1 MMRRPSR
8 PILLPILFLMVLW
21 AGAVRAATV
30 VLDDFE
36 DTNYAVSTNT
46 SGESIALA
54 SHIEHTEGSRS
65 LQLIYNFV
73 AGAQYTKDARITRTF
88 AEPVDLSG
96 MTHLAFDLTVS
107 PPNSGL
113 TLIFVLIDDAGNET
127 RIVPASILGS
137 AASMK
142 SWIFVSTALSKSRWA
157 TGGRAFN
164 LKAVRKVSFR
174 MQNNRDFTGAGSIVL
189 RLDNLRVESQPT
201 MLRGEFADNFEGYAN
216 TAALAAVWQP
226 ATAGASAELD
236 QSSGRALRLRADI
249 AARHTNYLVARDLPA
264 VTDLTPMTHLRLRL
278 SGDTRLSALNPLA
291 KVFLEDT
298 SGNRAIAQVHHWA
311 GVAGWSE
318 LYLPLQGEGIEKW
331 VSSSSLALGGASC
344 WREDAADAGG
354 WSGNVDMTRIR
365 RVLVG
370 VETQSTGAYPVN
382 GVTLLFDDIR
392 FGEAPVFDT
401 PTALSTA
408 LGTAAAGAVVELG
421 FGSGV
426 FGDGTFLNRA
436 PRMMDWVP
444 GTLVYSDDPE
454 SVLQPGV
461 LYRTPL
467 PVGLSRT
474 YIYHTNESADNNM
487 KITGVLE
494 NAGTQTALVIFR
506 RRALPTPSGNYI
518 AVGVEGVRQYYENT
532 AIHAPLA
539 IPPGGAALLDT
550 VMDGTTVLRD
560 RLMHGIHEF
569 TSDQPLTFTA
579 VMLPSTADTLAS
591 LPGLPFSPDDGHKRE
606 GTFPHLGRENTVPY
620 EHDTASGIGRIR
632 VADWGTDIDPFVE
645 GVDAEDGLPAR
656 LRGNYGV
663 TYTIRVAL
671 RSTDG
676 RRVAVLFAPPDNS
689 PHYGGYL
696 RWEFPD
702 TGGAGTG
709 QAVPQSGALVP
720 GRGGVACKLSPGASG
735 QVLRMET
742 IPAGSMYLPFDIL
755 LVPYGEVLSGVEE
768 WGLY

>member
-1 MMRRPSR
+1 MTRRRLST
-8 PILLPILFLMVLW
+8 LLPILCLVLLW
-21 AGAVRAATV
+21 AGAAPATT
-30 VLDDFE
+30 VLLDGFE
-36 DTNYAVSTNT
+36 DTDYAVSTNI

-54 SHIEHTEGSRS
+54 SHIEHTEGQRS

-88 AEPVDLSG
+88 AAPVDLSG

-127 RIVPASILGS
+127 RIVPSSILGS

-142 SWIFVSTALSKSRWA
+142 SWIFVSSALSKSRWA

-164 LKAVRKVSFR
+164 LKAVRKFSFR
-174 MQNNRDFTGAGSIVL
+174 MQNNRDFSEAGTIVL
-189 RLDNLRVESQPT
+189 RLDNLRVESQPA
-201 MLRGEFADNFEGYAN
+201 MLRGDFADNFEGYAD

-236 QSSGRALRLRADI
+236 ESSGRALRLRANI
-249 AARHTNYLVARDLPA
+249 AARYTNQLVARDLPA

-278 SGDTRLSALNPLA
+278 FGDTRLSALNPLA

-331 VSSSSLALGGASC
+331 ASSSSLALGGASC

-370 VETQSTGAYPVN
+370 VETLGTGAYPVN

-401 PTALSTA
+401 PTVLSNA

-426 FGDGTFLNRA
+426 FGDGAFLNRA

-454 SVLQPGV
+454 SILQQGV

-467 PVGLSRT
+467 PAGISRT
-474 YIYHTNESADNNM
+474 YIYHTNESASDNM

-494 NAGTQTALVIFR
+494 NAGTQTANVVFR
-506 RRALPTPSGNYI
+506 RRVVPTPSANYI
-518 AVGVEGVRQYYENT
+518 SVGMSGVRGFYENT
-532 AIHAPLA
+532 AVGAPLA
-539 IPPGGAALLDT
+539 IPPGGAALLDPA
-550 VMDGTTVLRD
+550 MDATPVQRF

-591 LPGLPFSPDDGHKRE
+591 LPGLPFSPDDSYKRE

-620 EHDTASGIGRIR
+620 EYDTASGIGRIR
-632 VADWGTDIDPFVE
+632 VADWGADIDPFVV
-645 GVDAEDGLPAR
+645 GVDAEDGLPAV

-676 RRVAVLFAPPDNS
+676 RRVAVLFAPPDTS

-702 TGGAGTG
+702 AGGAGTG
-709 QAVPQSGALVP
+709 QLVPQSGLLTP
-720 GRGGVACKLSPGASG
+720 GRGGVACRLSPGASG

-755 LVPYGEVLSGVEE
+755 LVPYGEPVSAVED